1 MQANIPYFDIV
12 KQFEHACNIHLGIA
26 SFATGTIDYLDASAV
41 NKQWPLVYL
50 RPTASVGY
58 SQRERF
64 LNFDLFSL
72 DIPKLSDESPV
83 MTQSRTEMFLYDL
96 LAYFNFGDFQQI
108 YTVDML
114 GISPVNEAFQ
124 DRAYGWVANIQVST
138 PFVLDYCDYP
148 KL

>member
-1 MQANIPYFDIV
+1 MQANIPYFEIV
-12 KQFEHACNIHLGIA
+12 NQFKTACDLHLGIA
-26 SFATGTIDYLDASAV
+26 SFESGTIDYLDASAV

-50 RPTASVGY
+50 RPVASIGY
-58 SQRERF
+58 SERQRF

-83 MTQSRTEMFLYDL
+83 MTQSRTEMFLYDI
-96 LAYFNFGDFQQI
+96 LAYFNFGDFQQT